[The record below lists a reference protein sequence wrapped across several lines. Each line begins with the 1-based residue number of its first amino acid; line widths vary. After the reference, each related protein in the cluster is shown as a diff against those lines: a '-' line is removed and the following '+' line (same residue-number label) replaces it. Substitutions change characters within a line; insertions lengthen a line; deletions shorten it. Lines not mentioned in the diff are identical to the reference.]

1 MDLKLFEE
9 RLGILRAELLDEVVR
24 FASVTG
30 DVSED
35 ESDAL
40 TAMTPRYLRTAWEL
54 VQGITSADAALVVY
68 DRLHDLEADL
78 MKDAPMHFG
87 CISVTRGV
95 LAAEATYRQDSADP
109 AYTHANSLMF
119 DALVRRAV
127 AQAEAG
133 NNFPLVHLAGMRDGV
148 VRCGVAFDVVSEGDA
163 FFHDG
168 GDFPK
173 ANREAKV
180 RVTTASGE
188 TIIVV
193 DRHGPDSPF
202 V

>member
-1 MDLKLFEE
+1 
-9 RLGILRAELLDEVVR
+9 LR
-24 FASVTG
+24 SG
-30 DVSED
+30 
-35 ESDAL
+35 
-40 TAMTPRYLRTAWEL
+40 
-54 VQGITSADAALVVY
+54 
-68 DRLHDLEADL
+68 
-78 MKDAPMHFG
+78 
-87 CISVTRGV
+87 
-95 LAAEATYRQDSADP
+95 
-109 AYTHANSLMF
+109 
-119 DALVRRAV
+119 AV
-127 AQAEAG
+127 GGGA
-133 NNFPLVHLAGMRDGV
+133 